1 VSNSNNPLRLNIG
14 FIIHQSIGYYRD
26 FPFEIPNIHLKPDL
40 ELKNLIGTVRVTR
53 TAQGL
58 LVQAKMRAVTPAECV
73 RCLADFEQPLEI
85 DFTELYAF
93 TSSSVT
99 ESGLY
104 VPENGLLDLAPL
116 IRDEMYL
123 SIPISPVCKPD
134 CKGLCP
140 ICGEN
145 LNETTCHHEEETVDM
160 GLNSLK
166 ELFQKGQDLSY

>member
-26 FPFEIPNIHLKPDL
+26 FPFESPIIHLKPDL
-40 ELKNLIGTVRVTR
+40 DLQNLIGTVRVTR

-58 LVQAKMRAVTPAECV
+58 LVQGKLRAVTPAECV
-73 RCLADFEQPLEI
+73 RCLADFVQPLEI

-93 TSSSVT
+93 SSNSVT

-123 SIPISPVCKPD
+123 AIPISPVCKPD

-145 LNETTCHHEEETVDM
+145 LNETTCHHEEEAIDLR
-160 GLNSLK
+160 LNNLK
-166 ELFQKGQDLSY
+166 ELFQKGQDLS

>member
-1 VSNSNNPLRLNIG
+1 MSNSNNPLRLNIG

-26 FPFEIPNIHLKPDL
+26 FPFESPFIHLKPDL
-40 ELKNLIGTVRVTR
+40 DLQNLIGTVRVTR

-58 LVQAKMRAVTPAECV
+58 LVQGKLRAVTPAECV
-73 RCLADFEQPLEI
+73 RCLADFVQPLEI

-93 TSSSVT
+93 TSNSVT

-123 SIPISPVCKPD
+123 AIPISPVCKPD

-145 LNETTCHHEEETVDM
+145 LNETTCHHEEEAIDLR
-160 GLNSLK
+160 LNNLK
-166 ELFQKGQDLSY
+166 ELFQKGQDLS

>member
-1 VSNSNNPLRLNIG
+1 VSDSNNLLRLNIG
-14 FIIHQSIGYYRD
+14 FIIHQSIGYNRD
-26 FPFEIPNIHLKPDL
+26 FPFEFPFILLKPDL
-40 ELKNLIGTVRVTR
+40 NLKNLIGTVRITR

-58 LVQAKMRAVTPAECV
+58 LVQVKMLAVTQAECV
-73 RCLADFEQPLEI
+73 QCLADFEQSLEI

-93 TSSSVT
+93 TSNSVT

-116 IRDEMYL
+116 IRDEMFL
-123 SIPISPVCKPD
+123 AIPISPVCKPD

-145 LNETTCHHEEETVDM
+145 LNETTCHHEEESIDLR
-160 GLNSLK
+160 LNSLK
-166 ELFQKGQDLSY
+166 ELFQKGQDLS

>member
-1 VSNSNNPLRLNIG
+1 VSDSNNLLRLNIG
-14 FIIHQSIGYYRD
+14 FIIHQSIGYNRD
-26 FPFEIPNIHLKPDL
+26 FPFEFPFILLKPDL
-40 ELKNLIGTVRVTR
+40 NLKNLIGTVRVTR

-58 LVQAKMRAVTPAECV
+58 LVQVKMLAVTPAECV
-73 RCLADFEQPLEI
+73 QCLADFEQSLEI

-93 TSSSVT
+93 TSNSLT

-116 IRDEMYL
+116 IWDEMFL
-123 SIPISPVCKPD
+123 AIPISPVCKPD

-145 LNETTCHHEEETVDM
+145 LNETICHHKEESIDLR
-160 GLNSLK
+160 LNSLK
-166 ELFQKGQDLSY
+166 ELFQKGQDLS

>member
-1 VSNSNNPLRLNIG
+1 VSNSNNPLLINIG
-14 FIIHQSIGYYRD
+14 FIIHQSIGYSRD
-26 FPFEIPNIHLKPDL
+26 FPFESPFIHLKPDL
-40 ELKNLIGTVRVTR
+40 DLQNLIGTVRVTR

-58 LVQAKMRAVTPAECV
+58 LVQGKLHAVASAECV
-73 RCLADFEQPLEI
+73 RCLADFVQPLEI

-93 TSSSVT
+93 TSNSVT

-123 SIPISPVCKPD
+123 AIPISPVCKPD

-145 LNETTCHHEEETVDM
+145 QNETTCHHEEEIVDL

-166 ELFQKGQDLSY
+166 ELFQKGQDLL

>member
-1 VSNSNNPLRLNIG
+1 MSNSNNPLRLNIG

-26 FPFEIPNIHLKPDL
+26 FPFESPIIHLKPDL
-40 ELKNLIGTVRVTR
+40 DLQNLIGTVRVTR

-58 LVQAKMRAVTPAECV
+58 LVQGKLRAVTPAECV
-73 RCLADFEQPLEI
+73 RCLADFVQPLEI

-93 TSSSVT
+93 SSNSVT

-123 SIPISPVCKPD
+123 AIPISPVCKSD

-145 LNETTCHHEEETVDM
+145 LNETTCHHEEEAFDLR
-160 GLNSLK
+160 LNNLK
-166 ELFQKGQDLSY
+166 ELFQKGQDLS

>member
-26 FPFEIPNIHLKPDL
+26 FPFESPIIHLKPDL
-40 ELKNLIGTVRVTR
+40 DLQNLIGTVRVTR

-58 LVQAKMRAVTPAECV
+58 LVQGKLRAMTPAECV
-73 RCLADFEQPLEI
+73 RCLADFVQPLEI

-93 TSSSVT
+93 TSNSVT

-123 SIPISPVCKPD
+123 AIPISPVCKPD

-145 LNETTCHHEEETVDM
+145 LNETTCHHEEEVIDLR
-160 GLNSLK
+160 LNNLK
-166 ELFQKGQDLSY
+166 ELFQKGQDLS

>member
-1 VSNSNNPLRLNIG
+1 VSDSNNLLRLNIG
-14 FIIHQSIGYYRD
+14 FIIHQSIGYNRD
-26 FPFEIPNIHLKPDL
+26 FPFKIPFILLKPDL
-40 ELKNLIGTVRVTR
+40 NLKNLIGTVRVTR

-58 LVQAKMRAVTPAECV
+58 LVQVKMLAVTPAVCV
-73 RCLADFEQPLEI
+73 QCLADFEQSLEI

-93 TSSSVT
+93 TSNSLT

-116 IRDEMYL
+116 IWDEMFL
-123 SIPISPVCKPD
+123 AIPISPVCKPD

-145 LNETTCHHEEETVDM
+145 LNETICHHKEESIDLR
-160 GLNSLK
+160 LNSLK
-166 ELFQKGQDLSY
+166 ELFQKGQDLS